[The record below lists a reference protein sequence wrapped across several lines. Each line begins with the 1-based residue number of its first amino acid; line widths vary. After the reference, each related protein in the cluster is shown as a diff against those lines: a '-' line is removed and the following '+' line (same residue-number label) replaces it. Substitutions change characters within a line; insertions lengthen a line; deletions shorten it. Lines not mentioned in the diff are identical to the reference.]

1 MQNIILNNSSMIE
14 LYILIPLT
22 LFAFA
27 ITLALI
33 QPILAL
39 GYQVRKYYKHLPL
52 FALSVIAF
60 FISLNLLIFSAKK
73 WYDQDNI
80 NQQLKQRSI
89 QHYYDFK
96 KENQSITATRKPSA
110 PDLLVKTVKAKIISE
125 DNKAYSVQSKN
136 QTDTISKSYLK

>member
-39 GYQVRKYYKHLPL
+39 GYQVRKYYKNLPL

-80 NQQLKQRSI
+80 NQQLKQTSI
-89 QHYYDFK
+89 QHYYDFE
-96 KENQSITATRKPSA
+96 KENQSITATRKPST

-125 DNKAYSVQSKN
+125 NNKTYSVQYKN
-136 QTDTISKSYLK
+136 QTDTVPKSYLK